1 MNQYEINI
9 KKTTPRHIMAKLLK
23 TKNKEE
29 ILKAAREG
37 KKNWKQIIISET
49 MEARRQWNNFFK
61 VLKEKKKANPK
72 FHIQQKLPLQ
82 LGIKE
87 RHLLKN

>member
-1 MNQYEINI
+1 MNQYGINI

-37 KKNWKQIIISET
+37 KKKLKTNYHIRNNGGQKT
-49 MEARRQWNNFFK
+49 MK
-61 VLKEKKKANPK
+61 
-72 FHIQQKLPLQ
+72 
-82 LGIKE
+82 
-87 RHLLKN
+87 